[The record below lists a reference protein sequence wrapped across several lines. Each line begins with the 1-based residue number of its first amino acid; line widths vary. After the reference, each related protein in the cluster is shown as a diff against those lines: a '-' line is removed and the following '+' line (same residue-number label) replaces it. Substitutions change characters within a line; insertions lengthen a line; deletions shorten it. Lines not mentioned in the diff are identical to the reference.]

1 MAVSTME
8 AEAQILKV
16 EDGRGR
22 WSIEADIPDLGK
34 YPTRFIAWAK
44 GQGNAPAVGSDV
56 MATLEPTTRQGRFVK
71 DGTFTDDLIDGS
83 EMPWQVN
90 WRMTAFTVLRG
101 GNGSGGGNP
110 PTPVAP
116 PVSGA
121 PRAVRTALPVDASLR
136 HRVDTMSINDRESV
150 RLAIQFGA
158 AEGGNVFADLATVL
172 TEAGAIADWL
182 NDRLLERLNSPNVI
196 ICRHTPDSNQGAWG
210 QGPDVTDSSMVTE
223 AKAMGA
229 VVTDVREDG
238 PPAIKNEAEL
248 RAWVEERG
256 WTREEVGAC
265 IQRAG
270 FGSARDYLADTG
282 NTAQGLASLFASE
295 IRPPSTDLPW

>member
-8 AEAQILKV
+8 AEANILKV

-22 WSIEADIPDLGK
+22 WSIEADIPALGK
-34 YPTRFIAWAK
+34 FPTRFIAWAK
-44 GQGNAPAVGSDV
+44 SQGNAPAIGTDV
-56 MATLEPTTRQGRFVK
+56 MATLEPTGRQGRFVK
-71 DGTFTDDLIDGS
+71 DGTFADDLIDGS

-90 WRMTAFTVLRG
+90 WRMTAFTMLG
-101 GNGSGGGNP
+101 GGGGPGGGNA

-158 AEGGNVFADLATVL
+158 SEGGNVFADLATVL

-182 NDRLLERLNSPNVI
+182 NDRFLGRLDPSPPKRESANTVE
-196 ICRHTPDSNQGAWG
+196 GAWG
-210 QGPDVTDSSMVTE
+210 QGPDVTDSSMVTA

-270 FGSARDYLADTG
+270 FGSAREYLADSG
-282 NTAQGLASLFASE
+282 NTAQGLASLFDRE
-295 IRPPSTDLPW
+295 IKPPAVDLPW

>member
-1 MAVSTME
+1 MAVSIME

-22 WSIEADIPDLGK
+22 WSIEADVPALGK
-34 YPTRFIAWAK
+34 YPTRFIQWHK
-44 GQGNAPAVGSDV
+44 IQGNAPAVGTDV
-56 MATLEPTTRQGRFVK
+56 MATLEPTGRQARFVK
-71 DGTFTDDLIDGS
+71 DGTFDGEEVDGS

-90 WRMTAFTVLRG
+90 WRMTAFEPLEG
-101 GNGSGGGNP
+101 GGGSGGGNP

-121 PRAVRTALPVDASLR
+121 PRAVRTALPVDANLR
-136 HRVDTMSINDRESV
+136 HRVDAMSINDRESV
-150 RLAIQFGA
+150 RLAISFGA

-182 NDRLLERLNSPNVI
+182 NDRLLGRLNPSP
-196 ICRHTPDSNQGAWG
+196 PEGEGAWG
-210 QGPDVTDSSMVTE
+210 QGPDVTDSSMVTA

-229 VVTDVREDG
+229 VITDVREDG

-265 IQRAG
+265 IERAG
-270 FGSARDYLADTG
+270 FGSAREYLADTG
-282 NTAQGLASLFASE
+282 NTAQGLASLFDRE
-295 IRPPSTDLPW
+295 IKSATDAPW